1 MNYLKNRKKIESM
14 AFDLNKRPNYDYYI
28 ISLSEKIIYSLA
40 GIFVLFLIGYTFYK
54 NIFISM
60 FLAAFGLF
68 LPYLMYPYFVK
79 KRKRE
84 LNLQFK
90 DLLYSISSGL
100 SAGKSPEMTFREA
113 QQEMKLLYPL
123 PNTDII
129 KEIGFI
135 NTGLAMNETLE
146 KLLYDFGMRS
156 KDEDIMSFAEV
167 FISCKRT
174 GGNLIEAIRI
184 ASNVI
189 SDKIEIKREIEVSL
203 SEKKFE
209 QKAMCALMIILVL
222 ALSYFSGGYMDSM
235 FTTLKGRIIMTLA
248 LILFAVSYAAGAK
261 IMDIE
266 V

>member
-1 MNYLKNRKKIESM
+1 M

-28 ISLSEKIIYSLA
+28 IGIIEKIIYSLA
-40 GIFVLFLIGYTFYK
+40 GIFILFFISYTFYK
-54 NIFISM
+54 NIIISTVLSM
-60 FLAAFGLF
+60 FGLF
-68 LPYLMYPYFVK
+68 LPYFMYPYFIK

-84 LNLQFK
+84 LNFQFK

-100 SAGKSPEMTFREA
+100 GAGKSPEKTFREA

-129 KEIGFI
+129 KELGFI
-135 NTGLAMNETLE
+135 NRGLDMNETLE
-146 KLLYDFGMRS
+146 KLLYDFALRS
-156 KDEDIMSFAEV
+156 NDEDIMSFAEV

-174 GGNLIEAIRI
+174 GGNLIEVIRI
-184 ASNVI
+184 TSNII
-189 SDKIEIKREIEVSL
+189 SDKIEIKKEIEIGL

-209 QKAMCALMIILVL
+209 QKAMCVLMIILVL
-222 ALSYFSGGYMDSM
+222 ALSYFSGDYMDIM
-235 FTTLKGRIIMTLA
+235 FTTIKGRIIMTLA
-248 LILFAVSYAAGAK
+248 LILFIASYAVGAK